1 MAHGVCSPG
10 SGAHTHSHEHAPA
23 HAHKFTLQLRHGAA
37 AASAFCKPS
46 RAHADKDPVFRGN
59 LEVEV
64 EALRIGSVVANQW
77 RAESLELSDKLRR
90 VQQVLWSN
98 LAVIPNPDS
107 GCI

>member
-1 MAHGVCSPG
+1 MARGVCSPG
-10 SGAHTHSHEHAPA
+10 SGAHTHYHEHAPE
-23 HAHKFTLQLRHGAA
+23 HAHKCTQQLRHGAA
-37 AASAFCKPS
+37 AASAFSKRS
-46 RAHADKDPVFRGN
+46 NVHADKDPVIRGN

-98 LAVIPNPDS
+98 LAVIPNPVKS
-107 GCI
+107 